1 MTDLT
6 PELVTQL
13 ATQIT
18 TNTATALSAIAAAT
32 KPAVDAQPIIDAVA
46 AETAALTPVA

>member
-6 PELVTQL
+6 PDLVTQL
-13 ATQIT
+13 ATSVT
-18 TNTATALSAIAAAT
+18 TNTATALATIASAT

-46 AETAALTPVA
+46 AQTTALTPVA